1 MLSNTGPHTSLTAY
15 KCSLFTLRFHGLQI
29 FPENC
34 VSLNKSCINWQRK
47 YSKLPLIF
55 TYSHHH
61 YHHHH
66 HHYIQR
72 YQYSKL
78 TSHSNIHQVVPTS
91 APRLKTLKPHPSS
104 AYWNMEHVLKRRLIT
119 IYFLRDQIWMIKFYD
134 WNPLI
139 IPLYITARA
148 SMALDISNK
157 NLIDLNRRFHGGTLF

>member
-15 KCSLFTLRFHGLQI
+15 KFSLFTLRFHGLQI
-29 FPENC
+29 FPENY

-61 YHHHH
+61 
-66 HHYIQR
+66 HHYIQC

-78 TSHSNIHQVVPTS
+78 TSHPNIHQVVTTS
-91 APRLKTLKPHPSS
+91 AHCLKTLKAQPSS
-104 AYWNMEHVLKRRLIT
+104 AYWNMDDLLKRRLIN
-119 IYFLRDQIWMIKFYD
+119 IYFLRHQIWMLKFYD
-134 WNPLI
+134 WNSLI

-148 SMALDISNK
+148 SMALDNSK
-157 NLIDLNRRFHGGTLF
+157 DFRGDH